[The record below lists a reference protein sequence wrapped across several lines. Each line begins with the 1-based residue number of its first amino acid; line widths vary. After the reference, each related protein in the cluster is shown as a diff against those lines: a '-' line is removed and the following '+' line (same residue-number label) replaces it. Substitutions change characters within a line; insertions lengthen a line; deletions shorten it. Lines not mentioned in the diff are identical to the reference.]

1 MLNLQ
6 WVTFEKKYKMSDF
19 AFKLRRPFVF
29 DCWTL
34 YAFSTLV
41 VYHYKGATY
50 FVAVN
55 WLNNDKSSFSSVCRW
70 IETCW
75 SFWKKEAKKYV
86 HIGNTLSLLLT
97 TLKKCIEPF
106 TKSCIAHS
114 FLKGVLFCL
123 WQVTFPDHCLFHLLS
138 IHLQKTLKKSSTAKL
153 VCMLNLAL
161 IMCLKVTIKCLALNS
176 GHYESMAC

>member
-1 MLNLQ
+1 
-6 WVTFEKKYKMSDF
+6 MSDF

-34 YAFSTLV
+34 YAFSTLL
-41 VYHYKGATY
+41 VYHYNGATY

-153 VCMLNLAL
+153 VKLGFDHVFESYDKMFSPKFWPLWKHGMLE
-161 IMCLKVTIKCLALNS
+161 LNI
-176 GHYESMAC
+176 ESLPMKLHH